1 MKSKKHLYITA
12 FGGGFIGCILFISIY
27 GFAVLN
33 VTNVD
38 WILNAGGDLTQS
50 YYGWRFFRGSE
61 WHWPIGLMDNIAYP
75 ELTSIIYVD
84 SVPLFNVIF
93 KALSGI
99 LPETFQFFGLWG
111 LLSFALSGTLG
122 GILIYQLTNAMTF
135 SIVGSI
141 LFSFNNIV
149 LQRLYTHTALAANWL
164 IILCLVGILSCVNDC
179 SVRKHACWWGGMF
192 FLCVS
197 INMYYIPIIG
207 ILFLIYIAYYA
218 VKHKNYKICLEDLM
232 VSIFSVIM
240 SFYLYGGFYHLTSN
254 DAAPSGL
261 GYYSAN
267 LNSLFNPME
276 TEKYLSGYSTLLKS
290 WPIATEGQYEGY
302 AYLGAG
308 ILLLLIS
315 GLFIFLNRNSLA
327 TIKKIIKYYKNEIL
341 GIFSAVIL
349 LYIAALGT
357 AITFCGWKLIEIPYP
372 SFLIKIYSIFRST
385 GRFLWGIWDIV
396 AIFAIYI
403 TWKIYQK
410 YSRGIVLCICVVIQM
425 VDFTKMAVIKHNQF
439 NTNQL
444 PYVSSLSSDEWNVL
458 LKNKNEIVLLNKN
471 PLRLY
476 TFYDLADK
484 SLKYNLGIND
494 FYYSRRNSKEI
505 ERYKN
510 KKYNDIVSGK
520 KDKGD
525 LYIVDTFDDM
535 LKLLPYLN
543 FYYIDGLL
551 VGNTETV
558 RNKKRITAVIPCEEK
573 TENDQQQIILENLK
587 PGTYGFEIMGDRAAD
602 SCIDV
607 NQETISLYDKYDGGG
622 LAMGIFT
629 VSNLSQLNI
638 QFPGENMK
646 LNLYK
651 LEMKN

>member
-1 MKSKKHLYITA
+1 
-12 FGGGFIGCILFISIY
+12 
-27 GFAVLN
+27 
-33 VTNVD
+33 
-38 WILNAGGDLTQS
+38 
-50 YYGWRFFRGSE
+50 
-61 WHWPIGLMDNIAYP
+61 
-75 ELTSIIYVD
+75 
-84 SVPLFNVIF
+84 
-93 KALSGI
+93 
-99 LPETFQFFGLWG
+99 
-111 LLSFALSGTLG
+111 
-122 GILIYQLTNAMTF
+122 
-135 SIVGSI
+135 
-141 LFSFNNIV
+141 
-149 LQRLYTHTALAANWL
+149 
-164 IILCLVGILSCVNDC
+164 
-179 SVRKHACWWGGMF
+179 
-192 FLCVS
+192 
-197 INMYYIPIIG
+197 
-207 ILFLIYIAYYA
+207 
-218 VKHKNYKICLEDLM
+218 
-232 VSIFSVIM
+232 
-240 SFYLYGGFYHLTSN
+240 
-254 DAAPSGL
+254 
-261 GYYSAN
+261 
-267 LNSLFNPME
+267 ME

-372 SFLIKIYSIFRST
+372 SFVIKIYSIFRST
-385 GRFLWGIWDIV
+385 GRFLWGIWDIM
-396 AIFAIYI
+396 AILATYI
-403 TWKIYQK
+403 TWKIYKK
-410 YSRGIVLCICVVIQM
+410 YSRGIVLCICVAVQM

-439 NTNQL
+439 DINQF

-484 SLKYNLGIND
+484 ALKYNLGIND

-505 ERYKN
+505 EGYKN
-510 KKYNDIVSGK
+510 KKYNDIVSGR

-535 LKLLPYLN
+535 LELLPYLN

-551 VGNTETV
+551 VGNTETIS
-558 RNKKRITAVIPCEEK
+558 NKKRISTIIPWEEK
-573 TENDQQQIILENLK
+573 TENDQQQIILENLE
-587 PGTYGFEIMGDRAAD
+587 PGTYGFEITGDRAAN

-607 NQETISLYDKYDGGG
+607 NQEAISVYDKYDGGG
-622 LAMGIFT
+622 LAMGTFT
-629 VSNLSQLNI
+629 VSDLSQLNI

-651 LEMKN
+651 LEMSN